1 MTDEKMT
8 EFSVISMTDEKMTT
22 EKMTD
27 EKMTEDKWETG
38 VDVVMMRDDR

>member
-8 EFSVISMTDEKMTT
+8 EFSVISITD

-38 VDVVMMRDDR
+38 ADVVMMRDDR